1 MKVLN
6 GDSRIT
12 DFIETYKLPND
23 LVDDIVE
30 WFEKHNK
37 YAEDGTC
44 GDFINKDYKDSK
56 DITVPYDVNDKPFE
70 TFKNKLHE
78 CIVDY
83 SNKYDILNTRICRFG
98 LIEGYNLQ
106 KYPIGGG
113 FKVEHCERMGQFDR
127 TIKRVLVFMT
137 YLNDLEDGGTEFI
150 YQNKIVKA
158 EKGKTVIWPSDWT
171 HTHRGQ
177 VSHTKEKMI
186 ITGWYSHLWD
196 T

>member
-1 MKVLN
+1 MKVLD
-6 GDSRIT
+6 GDSKIT
-12 DFIETYKLPND
+12 DFIETYKLPDD
-23 LVDDIVE
+23 LIDSIVE
-30 WFEKHNK
+30 WFEKNK
-37 YAEDGTC
+37 EHAEDGTC
-44 GDFINKDYKDSK
+44 GNLVRKDWKESK
-56 DITVPYDVNDKPFE
+56 DITVPFDINNEPFG
-70 TFKNKLHE
+70 TYKNKLHE
-78 CIVDY
+78 CILEY
-83 SNKYDILNTRICRFG
+83 SDKYDILNTHMYTFG
-98 LIEGYNLQ
+98 LIEGYNIQ

-113 FKVEHCERMGQFDR
+113 FKKEHCERMGQFDR

-177 VSHTKEKMI
+177 VSYTKEKMI

-196 T
+196 I